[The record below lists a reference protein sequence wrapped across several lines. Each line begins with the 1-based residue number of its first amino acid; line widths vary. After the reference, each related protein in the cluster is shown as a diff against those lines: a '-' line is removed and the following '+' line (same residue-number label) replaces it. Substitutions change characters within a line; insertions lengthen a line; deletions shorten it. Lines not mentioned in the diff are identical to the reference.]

1 MMKLLVVARGM
12 HAANTTLAFRRMSA
26 ISVSFFPIWAT
37 LFAAPL
43 RPTNQLLQLARL
55 EFELELAALARQ
67 QPPPRRFPFASLVSV
82 VARPRPRKPSCSVSL
97 DTGNH
102 LWTDD
107 GRTTDGT
114 DVASGEGEPTRWSE
128 LAAFARLADLCLPLP
143 RSIKNRGFDCAFM
156 ALGVQVAVALIEIIR
171 APAPLRAPSRCIVRA
186 ASASASSEGRRG
198 DDGVMH

>member
-55 EFELELAALARQ
+55 EFEFELAALARQ

-102 LWTDD
+102 LWLETNRQSYEK
-107 GRTTDGT
+107 GRE
-114 DVASGEGEPTRWSE
+114 EGEPTRTSRSGRE
-128 LAAFARLADLCLPLP
+128 AGGGERARVFQVFALYLGCNGTIRVGIVVP
-143 RSIKNRGFDCAFM
+143 SIT
-156 ALGVQVAVALIEIIR
+156 
-171 APAPLRAPSRCIVRA
+171 
-186 ASASASSEGRRG
+186 
-198 DDGVMH
+198 